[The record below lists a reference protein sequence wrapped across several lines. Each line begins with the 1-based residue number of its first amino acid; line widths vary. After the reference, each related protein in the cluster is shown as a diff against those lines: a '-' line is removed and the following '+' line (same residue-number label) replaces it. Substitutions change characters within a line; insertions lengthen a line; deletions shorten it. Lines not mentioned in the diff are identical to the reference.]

1 MKFYFP
7 GGGHISAREVSVSGV
22 PCMKVTTVDGFS
34 SDPRDPVHMVLC
46 SVGFIYE
53 PSDGTKL
60 KKHHQNGPSVSYPN
74 NDVLGLWCFNT
85 RIEDVIPKLVF
96 REIIEHIRNSMP
108 WEGIEE
114 VVI

>member
-1 MKFYFP
+1 MELYFP

-22 PCMKVTTVDGFS
+22 PYMKVTAVDGFS

-53 PSDGTKL
+53 PPDGTKL

-74 NDVLGLWCFNT
+74 NDALGLWSFNT

-108 WEGIEE
+108 WKGIEE

>member
-1 MKFYFP
+1 MEFYFP

-22 PCMKVTTVDGFS
+22 PCMKVTAVDGFS
-34 SDPRDPVHMVLC
+34 SDPKDPVCMALC
-46 SVGFIYE
+46 SIGFVYE

-60 KKHHQNGPSVSYPN
+60 KKYHHDGPSVSYPN
-74 NDVLGLWCFNT
+74 NYALGLWNFNT

-108 WEGIEE
+108 WKGIEE